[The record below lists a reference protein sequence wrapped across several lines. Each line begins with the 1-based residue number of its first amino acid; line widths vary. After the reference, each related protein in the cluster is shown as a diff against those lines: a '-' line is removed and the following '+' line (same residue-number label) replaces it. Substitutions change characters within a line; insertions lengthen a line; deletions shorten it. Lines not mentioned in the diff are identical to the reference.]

1 MSDFYL
7 QPQVTSYQLEKL
19 YHWGMS
25 SLRMFA
31 PASTANLGPAFD
43 CLGLALDLWN
53 ETEIAIGDETRIEIE
68 GEGAEALPRDE
79 SHLVIRVA
87 RALYAHLDE
96 APPAGW
102 QLRARNR
109 VPLNSGLGS
118 SAAATATG
126 LLAANRLSG
135 ARLPLDELLTIG
147 AAVEGHA
154 DNLAAALYG
163 GLMLVNQNGE
173 KLRAQRI
180 DILPLSC
187 VVVLPEVQIS
197 TQEARAALP
206 RQVPLAD
213 AVANI
218 GRSLALLE
226 ALREGDIAAM
236 ATAMQDR
243 LHQLYRMPLIPGAQE
258 ALEAAQAAGGAAALS
273 GAGPSLIAF
282 VEAGREKAVSEALRA
297 PFAERQISTRMYRL
311 SSTARAAA
319 ISGD

>member
-1 MSDFYL
+1 MS
-7 QPQVTSYQLEKL
+7 
-19 YHWGMS
+19 G
-25 SLRMFA
+25 LRILA

-53 ETEIAIGDETRIEIE
+53 ETEVAIGDETRIEIE

-79 SHLVIRVA
+79 SHLVIRAA

-135 ARLPLDELLTIG
+135 ARLALDELLTIG
-147 AAVEGHA
+147 AAIEGHA
-154 DNLAAALYG
+154 DNLAAALHG
-163 GLMLVNQNGE
+163 GLVLVNRAGE
-173 KLRAQRI
+173 KVAAQSI
-180 DILPLSC
+180 EIPPLSC

-197 TQEARAALP
+197 TREARAALP
-206 RQVPLAD
+206 QEVPLAD

-218 GRSLALLE
+218 GHSLALLE
-226 ALREGDIAAM
+226 ALRGSDISALAA
-236 ATAMQDR
+236 AMQDR
-243 LHQLYRMPLIPGAQE
+243 LHQPYRLPLIPGAQE

-282 VEAGREKAVSEALRA
+282 VDAGREKAVSEALRT
-297 PFAERQISTRMYRL
+297 PFAERKISTRLYRL
-311 SSTARAAA
+311 PSTARAAA
-319 ISGD
+319 ISED

>member
-1 MSDFYL
+1 M
-7 QPQVTSYQLEKL
+7 QT
-19 YHWGMS
+19 
-25 SLRMFA
+25 LRILA

-53 ETEIAIGDETRIEIE
+53 ETEIAIGDDTAIEIE
-68 GEGAEALPRDE
+68 GEGAKTLPRDK
-79 SHLVIRVA
+79 SHLVIRAAKAV
-87 RALYAHLDE
+87 YKHLGQK
-96 APPAGW
+96 PPTGW

-126 LLAANRLSG
+126 LLAANRLSD
-135 ARLPLDELLTIG
+135 ARLAMEELLTIG
-147 AAVEGHA
+147 AAIEGHA

-163 GLMLVNQNGE
+163 GLVLVNQAGE
-173 KLRAQRI
+173 KVNAQRI
-180 DILPLSC
+180 EIPPLSC

-197 TQEARAALP
+197 TQQARAALP

-226 ALREGDIAAM
+226 ALQADDIAGLVD
-236 ATAMQDR
+236 AMQDR
-243 LHQLYRMPLIPGAQE
+243 LHQPYRLPLIPGAQE

-273 GAGPSLIAF
+273 GAGPAVLAF
-282 VEAGREKAVSEALRA
+282 TYD
-297 PFAERQISTRMYRL
+297 QNL
-311 SSTARAAA
+311 SGLGAA
-319 ISGD
+319 ICDRFNRFGLGAKVYKLAISKYGALIE